1 MLVSASLGCYVRPL
15 AERLGIGVVLC
26 TELEVGEGDRLSGRM
41 VGGNCRGQA
50 KADRVMAR
58 FGTPLAYA
66 YGNSR
71 GDRELLALATQPVW
85 VGHRA
90 LRPLPVPV
98 PA

>member
-1 MLVSASLGCYVRPL
+1 M
-15 AERLGIGVVLC
+15 LC
-26 TELEVGEGDRLSGRM
+26 TELEVGEGDRLTGRM

-50 KADRVMAR
+50 KADRVVAR
-58 FGTPLAYA
+58 FGTGTLLAYA

-71 GDRELLALATQPVW
+71 GDRELLALAAQPVW